1 MKGIKEMRYEDYK
14 KEWEE
19 FYDMTKRFAVSSV
32 SIDLA
37 KLSCI
42 NADDLANDL
51 VRKIIEKFAYTFS
64 HGRYYKYFV
73 MTDWANQFVRNDIFT
88 RSKELIEKTRKDIGE

>member
-1 MKGIKEMRYEDYK
+1 MEYKDYK
-14 KEWEE
+14 KEWED
-19 FYDMTKRFAVSSV
+19 FYDMTKRFALSSV

-42 NADDLANDL
+42 NATDLATDL
-51 VRKIIEKFAYTFS
+51 ARKIIENFAYTLS

-73 MTDWANQFVRNDIFT
+73 LSEWANQFVRKDLIDK
-88 RSKELIEKTRKDIGE
+88 SKELIEKTRKDIGE